1 LVWFWVQFFKNKKFP
16 ILVLEPNSKTQ
27 SQKSGLVIRS
37 VRDRLTDRRNEMTS
51 EKKKLRTERKKNC
64 EKKKKEGTKEKGA
77 RNRKK

>member
-37 VRDRLTDRRNEMTS
+37 VRDRRNEMTS
-51 EKKKLRTERKKNC
+51 EKKKQKERKTVK
-64 EKKKKEGTKEKGA
+64 KKKKEGTKEKGA
-77 RNRKK
+77 RNQKK